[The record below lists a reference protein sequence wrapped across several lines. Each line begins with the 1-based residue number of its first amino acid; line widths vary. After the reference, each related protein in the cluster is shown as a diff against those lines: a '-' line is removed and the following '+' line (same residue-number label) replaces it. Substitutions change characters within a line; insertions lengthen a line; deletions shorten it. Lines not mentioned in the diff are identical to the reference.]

1 MFPNRVTGKRCYW
14 NVQGAGRCTGA
25 SGTGYNQSR
34 RLLLE
39 NNRKAASGVQ
49 LGAEGSNP
57 GKKKISAR
65 KQGLVIVMEGGG
77 VVKYYR
83 VNGTFSISSKD
94 PFISINPA

>member
-1 MFPNRVTGKRCYW
+1 M
-14 NVQGAGRCTGA
+14 
-25 SGTGYNQSR
+25 
-34 RLLLE
+34 E
-39 NNRKAASGVQ
+39 NNRKAASGVH

-57 GKKKISAR
+57 REKKKISAR

-94 PFISINPA
+94 PFISINPARQARVGRQDHGSFALFSFPRSMLEPSCVHSPL